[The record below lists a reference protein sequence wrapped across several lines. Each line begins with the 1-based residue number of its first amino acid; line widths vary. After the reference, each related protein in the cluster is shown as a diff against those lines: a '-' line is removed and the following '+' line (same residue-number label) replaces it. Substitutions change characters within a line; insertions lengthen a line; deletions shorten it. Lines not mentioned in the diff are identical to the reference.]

1 MADETA
7 KRIVKRYE
15 QLKLKRAALH
25 ATYDVLAKYLLM
37 QPTLFSQAET
47 HNGPKF
53 SVEGVADDSAI
64 DASRTAATALS
75 GALWPHASQSFEL
88 LPRAPYS
95 AIDTG
100 ASKSDA
106 VRRYWSAATRIAREY
121 FDKPLTGMSVAVS
134 EYFDDIPIFGTQ
146 GVYGTRQQ
154 GNREVPFAFRSVSVQ
169 HALVDEGG
177 NGLIDTVYLEYTY
190 TVRQL
195 VQLYG
200 DNVTKDVHDL
210 YEKGEYDVTR
220 NVVHAMQRRD
230 KPKPTGENKDKPWE
244 SIHVDVAASHTL
256 LETGMSALPAWI
268 TRYRKRPGEVYGRSM
283 AMDAIPTIR
292 SLNVQKY
299 MFDKAEEK
307 ILDPPIGYYQEV
319 FGNGRPK
326 LTAGSKIPLYNTGR
340 IPQGAKPVE
349 ILMQLTE
356 PQAAAQRIE
365 KMEANLREKFQV
377 DKLLDFNNRTRM
389 TARETDYRYEFR
401 NQALINIFVRQI
413 VELFYPMITW
423 GVNILWEEGL
433 LGLRPDDPQ
442 IEFLREQGIEPLII
456 PQEVIDQAESS
467 GSPPYALKFISPA
480 ARALKMEAIAGQDD
494 LLDFAT
500 RLAQTGRVDALDNLD
515 VDDMMRSRQEI
526 NGAPVTNLYGKDK
539 VDQMRKAKQDALA
552 DQAELRQTNEMAD
565 VAAKGARAMK
575 DAGM

>member
-15 QLKLKRAALH
+15 QLKNKRSALH
-25 ATYDVLAKYLLM
+25 SIYDILAKYLLM

-47 HNGPKF
+47 NNGPKF
-53 SVEGVADDSAI
+53 SVADVADDSAI

-95 AIDTG
+95 AVDTG
-100 ASKSDA
+100 ASKSDV
-106 VRRYWSAATRIAREY
+106 VRRYWAAATRIAREF

-134 EYFDDIPIFGTQ
+134 EYFDDIPVFGTQ
-146 GVYGTRQQ
+146 GIYGSRQQ
-154 GNREVPFAFRSVSVQ
+154 GNRDVPFTFRSVSVQ
-169 HALVDEGG
+169 QALIDEGG

-200 DNVTKDVHDL
+200 EAVTKEVQEL
-210 YEKGEYDVTR
+210 YDKGEYDTTR
-220 NVVHAMQRRD
+220 KVVHAMQRRE
-230 KPKPTGENKDKPWE
+230 KPKNTGENKDMPWE
-244 SIHVDVAASHTL
+244 SIHVDVASTHTL
-256 LETGMSALPAWI
+256 RESGMDALPAWI
-268 TRYRKRPGEVYGRSM
+268 TRFRKRPGEVYGRSM
-283 AMDAIPTIR
+283 AMDAMPTIR
-292 SLNVQKY
+292 SLNVLKF
-299 MFDKAEEK
+299 MFDKAEAK

-319 FGNGRPK
+319 FGNGRPN
-326 LTAGSKIPLYNTGR
+326 LTAGAKVPLYASGK
-340 IPQGAKPVE
+340 IPQGTKPVE
-349 ILMQLTE
+349 NLMQLVE

-401 NQALINIFVRQI
+401 NQALVNIFVRQI
-413 VELFYPMITW
+413 VELFYPMVTW
-423 GVNILWEEGL
+423 GVNILWEDGL

-442 IEFLREQGIEPLII
+442 IDVLREQGLEPLII
-456 PQEVIDQAESS
+456 PQEVLDLAAS
-467 GSPPYALKFISPA
+467 GSPPYLLKFISPA
-480 ARALKMEAIAGQDD
+480 ARALKLEAIAGQDD

-500 RLAQTGRVDALDNLD
+500 RIAQVGRLDALDNLD

-526 NGAPVTNLYGKDK
+526 NGAPVTNLFGKDK
-539 VDQMRKAKQDALA
+539 VEQMRKAKQDALA

>member
-1 MADETA
+1 MPDETA

-15 QLKLKRAALH
+15 QLKIKRTALIPM
-25 ATYDVLAKYLLM
+25 YDILAKYLLM

-53 SVEGVADDSAI
+53 SVENVADDSAI
-64 DASRTAATALS
+64 DASRTAATALA

-88 LPRAPYS
+88 LPNAPYS

-121 FDKPLTGMSVAVS
+121 FDKPLVGMSVAVS
-134 EYFDDIPIFGTQ
+134 EYFDDIPVFGTQ
-146 GVYGTRQQ
+146 GIYGDERP
-154 GNREVPFAFRSVSVQ
+154 GDKAVPFTFRSVSVQ
-169 HALVDEGG
+169 QALIDEGG
-177 NGLIDTVYLEYTY
+177 NGLVDTVYLEYCY
-190 TVRQL
+190 SVRQL

-200 DNVTKDVHDL
+200 DGVTKEVQEL
-210 YEKGEYDVTR
+210 YDKGELDTTR
-220 NVVHAMQRRD
+220 KVVHAIQRRD
-230 KPKPTGENKDKPWE
+230 KPRNTGENKDKPWE
-244 SIHVDVAASHTL
+244 SVHVDVAAAHTMR
-256 LETGMSALPAWI
+256 ESGMDALPAWV

-283 AMDAIPTIR
+283 AMDAMPTIR

-307 ILDPPIGYYQEV
+307 ILDPPLGYYQEV
-319 FGNGRPK
+319 FGNGRPS
-326 LTAGSKIPLYNTGR
+326 LTAGSKVPLFNTGK
-340 IPQGAKPVE
+340 IPQGSKPVE

-423 GVNILWEEGL
+423 GVDILWREGL
-433 LGLRPDDPQ
+433 LGLVPDDPQ
-442 IEFLREQGIEPLII
+442 IDLLREQGIEPLII
-456 PQEVIDQAESS
+456 PKEVLDLAAT
-467 GSPPYALKFISPA
+467 GAPPYALKFISPA
-480 ARALKMEAIAGQDD
+480 ARALKMEAMAGQDD

-500 RLAQTGRVDALDNLD
+500 RIAQVGRVDALDNLD

-526 NGAPVTNLYGKDK
+526 NGAPVTNLLGKDK
-539 VDQMRKAKQDALA
+539 VDQARKARQDALA
-552 DQAELRQTNEMAD
+552 DQAELRQTGEMAD
-565 VAAKGARAMK
+565 AAAKGARAAK
-575 DAGM
+575 DAGMV

>member
-15 QLKLKRAALH
+15 QLKNKRSALH
-25 ATYDVLAKYLLM
+25 SIYDILAKYLLM

-47 HNGPKF
+47 NNGPKF
-53 SVEGVADDSAI
+53 SVADVADDSAI

-95 AIDTG
+95 AVDTG
-100 ASKSDA
+100 ASKSDV
-106 VRRYWSAATRIAREY
+106 VRRYWASATRLAREY

-146 GVYGTRQQ
+146 GIYGTHQD
-154 GNREVPFAFRSVSVQ
+154 GNRDVPFTFRSVSVQ
-169 HALVDEGG
+169 QALIDEGG
-177 NGLIDTVYLEYTY
+177 NGLVDTVYLEYTY

-200 DNVTKDVHDL
+200 ESVTEEVQKL
-210 YEKGEYDVTR
+210 YDKGEYDTTR
-220 NVVHAMQRRD
+220 KVVHAMQRRD
-230 KPKPTGENKDKPWE
+230 KPKKTGENKDKLWE
-244 SIHVDVAASHTL
+244 SVHVDVASVHTL
-256 LETGMSALPAWI
+256 RESGMDALPAWV

-283 AMDAIPTIR
+283 AMDAMPTIR
-292 SLNVQKY
+292 SLNVLKF
-299 MFDKAEEK
+299 MFDKAEAK

-319 FGNGRPK
+319 FGNGRPN
-326 LTAGSKIPLYNTGR
+326 LTAGAKVPLYASGK
-340 IPQGAKPVE
+340 IPQGTKPVE
-349 ILMQLTE
+349 NLMQLVE

-423 GVNILWEEGL
+423 GVDILWNDGL
-433 LGLRPDDPQ
+433 LGLRPDDPM
-442 IEFLREQGIEPLII
+442 IDILREQGLEPLII
-456 PQEVIDQAESS
+456 PQEVLDLADS
-467 GSPPYALKFISPA
+467 GTPPYTLKFISPA
-480 ARALKMEAIAGQDD
+480 ARALKLEAIAGQDD

-500 RLAQTGRVDALDNLD
+500 RIAQTGRIDALDNID

-526 NGAPVTNLYGKDK
+526 NGAPVTNLLGKDK
-539 VDQMRKAKQDALA
+539 VEQMRKAKQDALA

-575 DAGM
+575 DAGMQ

>member
-1 MADETA
+1 MPDETA

-15 QLKLKRAALH
+15 QLKIKRTALIPM
-25 ATYDVLAKYLLM
+25 YDILAKYLLM

-53 SVEGVADDSAI
+53 SVENVADDSAI
-64 DASRTAATALS
+64 DASRTAATALA

-88 LPRAPYS
+88 LPNAPYS

-121 FDKPLTGMSVAVS
+121 FDKPLVGMSVAVS
-134 EYFDDIPIFGTQ
+134 EYFDDIPVFGTQ
-146 GVYGTRQQ
+146 GIYGDERP
-154 GNREVPFAFRSVSVQ
+154 GDKAVPFTFRSVSVQ
-169 HALVDEGG
+169 QALIDEGG
-177 NGLIDTVYLEYTY
+177 NGLVDTVYLEYCY
-190 TVRQL
+190 SVRQL

-200 DNVTKDVHDL
+200 DGVTKEVQEL
-210 YEKGEYDVTR
+210 YDKGELDTTR
-220 NVVHAMQRRD
+220 KVVHAIQRRD
-230 KPKPTGENKDKPWE
+230 KPRNTGENKDKPWE
-244 SIHVDVAASHTL
+244 SVHVDVAAAHTMR
-256 LETGMSALPAWI
+256 ESGMDALPAWV

-283 AMDAIPTIR
+283 AMDAMPTIR

-307 ILDPPIGYYQEV
+307 ILDPPIGYYQEL
-319 FGNGRPK
+319 FGNGRPT
-326 LTAGSKIPLYNTGR
+326 LTAGSKVPLYNTGK
-340 IPQGAKPVE
+340 IPQGSKPVE

-423 GVNILWEEGL
+423 GVDILMREGL
-433 LGLRPDDPQ
+433 LGLMPDDPQ
-442 IEFLREQGIEPLII
+442 IDLLREQGIEPLII
-456 PQEVIDQAESS
+456 PQEVLDLAAT
-467 GSPPYALKFISPA
+467 GASPYSLKFISPA
-480 ARALKMEAIAGQDD
+480 ARALKMEAMAGQDD

-500 RLAQTGRVDALDNLD
+500 RIAQVGRVDALDNLD

-526 NGAPVTNLYGKDK
+526 NGAPVTNLLGKDK
-539 VDQMRKAKQDALA
+539 VEQARKARQDALA
-552 DQAELRQTNEMAD
+552 DQAELRQTGEMAD
-565 VAAKGARAMK
+565 AAAKGARAAK
-575 DAGM
+575 DAGMV